1 MPEWL
6 AYDRRGLL
14 HSASALCPGISGTVP
29 QSVQSGGQAREA
41 IVSVAAARAY
51 SPVGGCSPVRR
62 MQRSKASR
70 FVSLRPRD
78 GVGHRQVMNSLVTFK
93 VHAPPWKLLLPDT
106 ARLAGEVPACMQT
119 GAAEA
124 VVIMHSI

>member
-41 IVSVAAARAY
+41 IVPVAAARAY
-51 SPVGGCSPVRR
+51 SPVRGGVRSGVCNEAKPAVLSACAPGMR
-62 MQRSKASR
+62 
-70 FVSLRPRD
+70 
-78 GVGHRQVMNSLVTFK
+78 VGHRLLVNSLVTFK

-106 ARLAGEVPACMQT
+106 ARLAGEAPACMQT